1 MNDEMA
7 GEDFITRLSDE
18 YGDAIRVLMAEE
30 IDYRQFAIEVAVTAP
45 GLFLKVAKS
54 LPTKAAGHKSSRYED
69 AEQTKIDRYLTSLVK
84 AGKKIEAI
92 KVYRMMTG
100 LGLKE
105 AKDYVDQLSDVT
117 SSSASYGDSTW

>member
-1 MNDEMA
+1 MNDEA
-7 GEDFITRLSDE
+7 TGEDFITRLTNE
-18 YGDAIRVLMAEE
+18 YGDAIRILMAED
-30 IDYRQFAIEVAVTAP
+30 IDHRQFAIEVAVAAP

-69 AEQTKIDRYLTSLVK
+69 AEQTKIDKYLTSLVK
-84 AGKKIEAI
+84 AGNKIEAI
-92 KVYRMMTG
+92 KVYRTMTG

-117 SSSASYGDSTW
+117 SSSASYGGSTW

>member
-54 LPTKAAGHKSSRYED
+54 LPTKAAGHKFSQVED
-69 AEQTKIDRYLTSLVK
+69 AEQSKIDKYLISLVK
-84 AGKKIEAI
+84 AGKTIEAI
-92 KVYRMMTG
+92 
-100 LGLKE
+100 
-105 AKDYVDQLSDVT
+105 
-117 SSSASYGDSTW
+117 

>member
-1 MNDEMA
+1 MNDEMT
-7 GEDFITRLSDE
+7 GEDFITRLSNE

-30 IDYRQFAIEVAVTAP
+30 IDHRQFAIEVAVAAP

-54 LPTKAAGHKSSRYED
+54 LPARAADHKFSQVED
-69 AEQTKIDRYLTSLVK
+69 TEQTKINKYLTSLVST
-84 AGKKIEAI
+84 GKKVEAI
-92 KVYRMMTG
+92 KAYRTMTG

-117 SSSASYGDSTW
+117 SSSVSYGGPSW

>member
-1 MNDEMA
+1 MNDEA
-7 GEDFITRLSDE
+7 TGEDFITRLTNE
-18 YGDAIRVLMAEE
+18 YGDAIRILMAED
-30 IDYRQFAIEVAVTAP
+30 IDHRQFAIEVAVAAP

-69 AEQTKIDRYLTSLVK
+69 AEQTKIDKYLTSLVK
-84 AGKKIEAI
+84 AGNKIEAI
-92 KVYRMMTG
+92 KACRTMTG

-117 SSSASYGDSTW
+117 SSSASYGGSTW

>member
-1 MNDEMA
+1 MNDEMT
-7 GEDFITRLSDE
+7 GEDFITRLGNE
-18 YGDAIRVLMAEE
+18 YGDAIRILMAED
-30 IDYRQFAIEVAVTAP
+30 IDHRQFAIEVAVAAP

-54 LPTKAAGHKSSRYED
+54 LPTKAAGHKFSRVED

-84 AGKKIEAI
+84 AGKKVEAI
-92 KVYRMMTG
+92 KAYRTMTD

-117 SSSASYGDSTW
+117 SSSVSYGDPTW

>member
-54 LPTKAAGHKSSRYED
+54 LPTKAAGHKFSQVED
-69 AEQTKIDRYLTSLVK
+69 AEQSKIDKYLISLVK
-84 AGKKIEAI
+84 AGKTIEAI
-92 KVYRMMTG
+92 KVYRTMTG

-105 AKDYVDQLSDVT
+105 SKDYVDQLSGVT
-117 SSSASYGDSTW
+117 FPSTSYGGPTW